1 MERDGLTFMLP
12 LPKDISIAKAIRCI
26 PGVPFIADATN
37 RICDR
42 YAAPDD
48 TLRTVLFLML
58 ARAQDGHLQLGTSHG
73 AIASVTG
80 QLREWSAQLRS
91 DERSPSDQVLQ
102 TADWLDAL
110 AGVWPAP
117 MDHAFP
123 ENLIVAT
130 ETGLQLRRFHHI
142 EAGLE
147 KAITNRLH
155 GDAAVDQVAW
165 ANAVS
170 EAITFMAEKNGIHL
184 AAEQQ
189 AAVAS
194 ASKKLLIITGGPGT
208 GKTTVIASI
217 LDTWKRFAG
226 KTRTDVRVALA
237 APTAR
242 AATRITSALSRQHV
256 DATAAM
262 TVHRLLGSRPDQHN
276 AYYYNERNPLE
287 VDVLIIDEVSMLDAG
302 LMDAVLRAMPPEAC
316 LILVGDPNQLPSV
329 EAGSVLQDL
338 MALQA
343 DLGDLNPIVTL
354 KRNQRATSELSA
366 IADTALA
373 GDAASTRELLG
384 GRLRNEVALHGGL
397 RNMDEMQRRYAQ
409 FRPQMATP
417 MRFTSTF
424 ELLEAAPSLFRELSA
439 WQIICPLRR
448 QVHVINKQF
457 ETIAH
462 PDGITPIIITRNNYA
477 LDLMNGEIGF
487 SAWVGDELYAAFEP
501 LLTTTKDGQLV
512 VGATRLLPY
521 ASLTDIDTAYAITV
535 HKSQGSEWGTVD
547 VILPTEAN
555 RLCTREL
562 LYTAVTRARK
572 DISVL
577 GSTSVFDAALATQ
590 IFRDSNLGNRLTM
603 ALRKLAT

>member
-1 MERDGLTFMLP
+1 
-12 LPKDISIAKAIRCI
+12 
-26 PGVPFIADATN
+26 
-37 RICDR
+37 
-42 YAAPDD
+42 
-48 TLRTVLFLML
+48 
-58 ARAQDGHLQLGTSHG
+58 
-73 AIASVTG
+73 
-80 QLREWSAQLRS
+80 
-91 DERSPSDQVLQ
+91 
-102 TADWLDAL
+102 
-110 AGVWPAP
+110 
-117 MDHAFP
+117 
-123 ENLIVAT
+123 
-130 ETGLQLRRFHHI
+130 
-142 EAGLE
+142 
-147 KAITNRLH
+147 
-155 GDAAVDQVAW
+155 
-165 ANAVS
+165 
-170 EAITFMAEKNGIHL
+170 
-184 AAEQQ
+184 
-189 AAVAS
+189 
-194 ASKKLLIITGGPGT
+194 
-208 GKTTVIASI
+208 
-217 LDTWKRFAG
+217 
-226 KTRTDVRVALA
+226 
-237 APTAR
+237 
-242 AATRITSALSRQHV
+242 
-256 DATAAM
+256 
-262 TVHRLLGSRPDQHN
+262 
-276 AYYYNERNPLE
+276 
-287 VDVLIIDEVSMLDAG
+287 
-302 LMDAVLRAMPPEAC
+302 
-316 LILVGDPNQLPSV
+316 
-329 EAGSVLQDL
+329 

-397 RNMDEMQRRYAQ
+397 RNMDEMQKRYAQ

-417 MRFTSTF
+417 IRFTSTF
-424 ELLEAAPSLFRELSA
+424 ALVEAAPSLFRELSA

-457 ETIAH
+457 ESIAH

-512 VGATRLLPY
+512 VGETRLLPY

-547 VILPTEAN
+547 VVLPTEAN

-577 GSTSVFDAALATQ
+577 GSASVFDAALSTQ

>member
-1 MERDGLTFMLP
+1 MLP
-12 LPKDISIAKAIRCI
+12 VPKDISIAKAIRCI

-58 ARAQDGHLQLGTSHG
+58 ARAQDGHLQLGTSTG
-73 AIASVTG
+73 AFASVIS
-80 QLREWSAQLRS
+80 QLREWSEQLRS
-91 DERSPSDQVLQ
+91 DDRCPSDQEVQ
-102 TADWLDAL
+102 AAEWLDAL

-117 MDHAFP
+117 MDHPFP

-130 ETGLQLRRFHHI
+130 ESGLQLRRFHHI
-142 EAGLE
+142 EVGLE
-147 KAITNRLH
+147 TAITNRL
-155 GDAAVDQVAW
+155 GGNPDVEQAVWDSSVA
-165 ANAVS
+165 
-170 EAITFMAEKNGIHL
+170 EAITYMAEKNGIQL

-194 ASKKLLIITGGPGT
+194 ASRKLLIITGGPGT

-217 LDTWKRFAG
+217 LDSWKRFAA
-226 KTRTDVRVALA
+226 KTRSEVRVALA

-256 DATAAM
+256 DAAAAM

-276 AYYYNERNPLE
+276 AYFYNERNPLE

-302 LMDAVLRAMPPEAC
+302 LMDALLRAMPPEAC

-338 MALQA
+338 MALQS

-354 KRNQRATSELSA
+354 MRNQRATTDLSA
-366 IADTALA
+366 ISETALA
-373 GDAASTRELLG
+373 GDASATRKLLG
-384 GRLRNEVALHGGL
+384 ARLRNEVASHGGL

-409 FRPQMATP
+409 FRPKMAIP

-424 ELLEAAPSLFRELSA
+424 ELLDAAPALFRDLSA

-448 QVHVINKQF
+448 QVQVINKQF
-457 ETIAH
+457 VSMASK
-462 PDGITPIIITRNNYA
+462 DDITPIIVTRNNYA

-501 LLTTTKDGQLV
+501 LLTTTKDGNLV

-547 VILPTEAN
+547 VVLPPEAN

-577 GSTSVFDAALATQ
+577 GSQAVFDAAISTKV
-590 IFRDSNLGNRLTM
+590 FRDSNLGNRLTV
-603 ALRKLAT
+603 ALRKLAM